1 MDSRQLFRHSLPGEV
16 ISFKTAAAAA
26 GASAWSQL
34 PAPVKF
40 NLGYSPDSPF
50 SSPLD
55 CDAFPAPS
63 AATQGRHST
72 PPAEPTGSKALQR
85 IETMVMAPDNEVAAA
100 AATTTSSSS
109 SRRHDADADEN
120 LRSRKRQRAGPEVK
134 RLLLACAEAL
144 AEDRAAKFK
153 ALVQETREVVSI
165 TGEPLQRLGAYML
178 EGLVARQEAS
188 GATIYRNLRCEGR
201 DLLSHMQILYD
212 ICPYFKFG
220 YMAANGAIA
229 EAVRHDDR
237 VHIVDFQIAQGTQWV
252 TLLQALAARPG
263 GPPRVRIT
271 GLVDG
276 DGGAV
281 AERLAAVSRRFRIPV
296 DFRPVTAAA
305 QEVTA
310 AMLDVREGEA
320 LAVSFTLQLHHTPDE
335 SVEVGN
341 PRDGLLRMV
350 KGLGPRVATLVEQ
363 ESNTNT
369 TPFLT
374 RFAEALDY
382 YAAMFESI
390 EVARPRGRAERI
402 GVEKQCLARDIV
414 NVVACEGRERV
425 ERHEL
430 LGKWRSRLRMAG
442 FGPFPLSRY
451 VNEVIR
457 GLLGAYSGNYRLRE
471 EDGAVLLGWK
481 QRDLISASAWH

>member
-1 MDSRQLFRHSLPGEV
+1 ML
-16 ISFKTAAAAA
+16 
-26 GASAWSQL
+26 
-34 PAPVKF
+34 
-40 NLGYSPDSPF
+40 
-50 SSPLD
+50 
-55 CDAFPAPS
+55 
-63 AATQGRHST
+63 
-72 PPAEPTGSKALQR
+72 
-85 IETMVMAPDNEVAAA
+85 MAPDNETAA
-100 AATTTSSSS
+100 AATTTTS
-109 SRRHDADADEN
+109 SRRHDADADADDN

-134 RLLLACAEAL
+134 RLLLSCAEAL

-153 ALVQETREVVSI
+153 GLAQETREVVSI

-188 GATIYRNLRCEGR
+188 GATIYHPLRHLP
-201 DLLSHMQILYD
+201 LLQV
-212 ICPYFKFG
+212 G

-271 GLVDG
+271 GLVDD
-276 DGGAV
+276 DGGPV

-296 DFRPVTAAA
+296 EFRPVGAAA
-305 QEVTA
+305 Q
-310 AMLDVREGEA
+310 DA

-350 KGLGPRVATLVEQ
+350 KGLG
-363 ESNTNT
+363 
-369 TPFLT
+369 
-374 RFAEALDY
+374 
-382 YAAMFESI
+382 
-390 EVARPRGRAERI
+390 RGRSSGAAEGER
-402 GVEKQCLARDIV
+402 GEDRGGAAVPGEGYSER
-414 NVVACEGRERV
+414 VACEGRERV

-430 LGKWRSRLRMAG
+430 LGKWRSRLGMAG
-442 FGPFPLSRY
+442 SGRACWGVL
-451 VNEVIR
+451 
-457 GLLGAYSGNYRLRE
+457 GNYRLRE